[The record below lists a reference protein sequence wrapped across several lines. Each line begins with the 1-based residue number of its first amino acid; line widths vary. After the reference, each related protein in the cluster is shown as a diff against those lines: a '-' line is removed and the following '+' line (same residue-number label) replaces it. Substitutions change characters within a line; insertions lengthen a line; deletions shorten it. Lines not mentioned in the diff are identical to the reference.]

1 MVGKLLEEKSFPRGA
16 QPVVK
21 PLEPVTD
28 NVPKVDKKKEKDLFS
43 NKEQKVVKK
52 KKAKKKEK
60 NKSIFDVSTVGTLSY
75 SQLSEGQV
83 LLGFISQVLEFELK
97 ISLPGHL
104 VGTVPIT
111 NISTTY
117 TTRLR
122 EAADTTEDQDD
133 DLPPLN
139 NLYSEGDMV
148 ATSVVSVSKEGSRY
162 SVILSMAPTRLLG
175 GRLPGVGELC
185 TASVESKEDHGYIMD
200 IGSNTV
206 RGFVPNKAMAKV
218 GDAEVGKVM
227 WCVVTRAEAGVRSMT
242 PVPGKV
248 WSQECTNPTV
258 HNLYPATKVK
268 AKVDGLLENG
278 LKLSFGSGL
287 VGYVHSD
294 QLKDQDDFVEGYT
307 VGSEVEA
314 RVLYITPTVNTI
326 MLTLRELK
334 QKDMF
339 KDLTAGQLVEGATV
353 EKVMNNMLV
362 IKFPSGQFGIVT
374 VRNMKEGK
382 EVVKNVKKR
391 FKVGAKL
398 TARVLALDYCSGVAV
413 CSLQASLLA
422 GVQRMDMLQ
431 IGELLTVTVKSWVN
445 AGLLVTVGHN
455 VTGMVPRLFLSDV
468 QLSHP
473 ERKYLPGDKLPAR
486 VLRLN
491 PEKKQLHLTTKPI
504 LVKEEFTIV
513 KDYDTAAPGTIT
525 EGVVVK
531 ISNNGLLVQL
541 WGDLKGWV
549 PKSQLST
556 ENIEYPEKLF
566 WLGQAV
572 KCKVLDSDRD
582 KDRVS
587 LTLVLDTMVPM
598 GRKERGRQVL
608 QLGKMYTATVVKI
621 GEGGV
626 EVTVVHEG
634 KKIPAVIPIN
644 HLTDQISLA
653 SIIVTNIKEG
663 DELECMAW
671 QKDVVT
677 VLTMKKSI
685 LENYATSPKSYEEYN
700 EGSVVPGVVVLIK
713 KFGVFLRVP
722 HLEKLVLCPTRM
734 LQDYFVEEGE
744 GLLEV
749 GQTLW
754 AKVVELDAENEKMVV
769 KCGADGVGW
778 GAETMGKLVKDW
790 LDEVNMVSGWSTH
803 KVGDLVSGKVLKVSE
818 FGLLVS
824 VEGVKGVVTNSNMS
838 GQAVVEGDTVAG
850 VIIFVDHMAKVV
862 EISCESSLVSRVTT
876 KKAGQVVKDG
886 AVLKGKVV
894 MHKTEHSIS
903 VVLVTNPTNL
913 NGMIGFLGTRR
924 NVNDLAG
931 VDQGDEGK
939 EVSLMV
945 HEVTSRGEVVM
956 VLDREVRRAGEKGT
970 KRSRSHSISEET
982 KKDKKKKKKV
992 DIAENQEVVNVE
1004 KPDEAMET
1012 EDNIDTSVVEMS
1024 EVKPENKKK
1033 SKKKKRDAEK
1043 ETKADGV
1050 DEETEIIPTV
1060 TEKPEKL
1067 KKQKK
1072 KEKSEKSE
1080 EDSNPPSSA
1089 SAPPAPT
1096 PSKDPGWDFTATSVS
1111 APAWQA
1117 ASIWSDDELDDEK
1130 ENDGLDAKSHV
1141 SKAEAKRRKRVE
1153 EELAASR
1160 EQRLL
1165 DGEVAQPTT
1174 LEEFERL
1181 VVASPDSSLVWV
1193 QYMALAMQGG
1203 ELEVARGVAKRA
1215 LQRINFRLEDERL
1228 NIFLAW
1234 LNLENTFGTEEAMAE
1249 VLKEALQ
1256 CCDQFKV
1263 YSQVAAIYQQSG
1275 KISEAE
1281 KIHKV
1286 MVRKFNKEKEV
1297 WIKFGIFYY
1306 KNNKLNDGRFVLQ
1319 RSLQSLEKKE
1329 HLEMSSKFAQIEFR
1343 YGDPERGK
1351 TMFETILAN
1360 YPRRTDLW
1368 SVYVD
1373 QLVKTGDI
1381 DAARALFRRMATLDL
1396 QAKRMKF
1403 LFKKW
1408 LDFETGHGTE
1418 SGVSEVR
1425 QAAQKY
1431 LEGKGG
1437 GGDLPTEGNVAA

>member
-1 MVGKLLEEKSFPRGA
+1 MVGRLVEEKSFPRGA
-16 QPVVK
+16 PVVAK
-21 PLEPVTD
+21 PLEPVKE
-28 NVPKVDKKKEKDLFS
+28 NIPKVSKKKEKDLFS

-52 KKAKKKEK
+52 KKDKARKEKK
-60 NKSIFDVSTVGTLSY
+60 NKSLFDVSSVGTLVY

-83 LLGFISQVLEFELK
+83 LLGFVSQILEFELK

-111 NISTTY
+111 NISSAY

-122 EAADTTEDQDD
+122 EAADTTEDQSDD

-139 NLYSEGDMV
+139 SLYSEGDMV
-148 ATSVVSVSKEGSRY
+148 ATSVVSVSQEGSRY
-162 SVILSMAPTRLLG
+162 SVILSMAPTRVLA

-185 TASVESKEDHGYIMD
+185 TAGVESREDHGYIMD
-200 IGSNTV
+200 IGSTTV
-206 RGFVPNKAMAKV
+206 RGFVPNKAMAKMGEV
-218 GDAEVGKVM
+218 EVGKVM
-227 WCVVTRAEAGVRSMT
+227 WCVVTRVEAGVRSLT
-242 PVPGKV
+242 PIPGKV
-248 WSQECTNPTV
+248 WSQECTNPTI
-258 HNLYPATKVK
+258 HNLYPGTKVK
-268 AKVDGLLENG
+268 GKVEELLGNG
-278 LKLSFGSGL
+278 LKLSIGAGL

-294 QLKDQDDFVEGYT
+294 QLKDQVDLVEGYT

-314 RVLYITPTVNTI
+314 RVLYITPTVNTV
-326 MLTLRELK
+326 MLTFRDLS
-334 QKDMF
+334 QKDLF
-339 KDLTAGQLVEGATV
+339 KGLVAGQLVEGATV
-353 EKVMNNMLV
+353 EKALTNKLV
-362 IKFPSGQFGIVT
+362 LRLAPAQFGLVT
-374 VRNMKEGK
+374 IRNMKDGK

-391 FKVGAKL
+391 FKLGSKL

-413 CSLQASLLA
+413 CSLQASLLS
-422 GVQRMDMLQ
+422 GVQRLDMLQ
-431 IGELLTVTVKSWVN
+431 VGELLTVTVKSWVT

-455 VTGMVPRLFLSDV
+455 ITGMVPRLFLSDV

-491 PEKKQLHLTTKPI
+491 PASKQLHLTTKPI

-513 KDYDTAAPGTIT
+513 KDYDTAVPGTVT

-531 ISNNGLLVQL
+531 ISRDGLLVQL
-541 WGDLKGWV
+541 WGNLKGWV

-556 ENIEYPEKLF
+556 ESIEYPEKLF

-572 KCKVLDSDRD
+572 KCKVLDADKE
-582 KDRVS
+582 KDRIS

-598 GRKERGRQVL
+598 GRKERGKQVL
-608 QLGKMYTATVVKI
+608 QLGRIYTATVVKV
-621 GEGGV
+621 GEEGV
-626 EVTVVHEG
+626 EVTVVHAG
-634 KKIPAVIPIN
+634 QKVSAVIPIH
-644 HLTDQISLA
+644 HLTDQVSLA
-653 SIIVTNIKEG
+653 TMIASNITEG
-663 DELECMAW
+663 AELECMAW

-677 VLTMKKSI
+677 ILTMKRSI
-685 LENYATSPKSYEEYN
+685 LENYASCPKTYEEFN

-722 HLEKLVLCPTRM
+722 YLEKLVLCPTRM
-734 LQDYFVEEGE
+734 LQDYFVEEGA
-744 GLLEV
+744 GLLEI

-754 AKVVELDAENEKMVV
+754 AKVVELDRDNEKMVV
-769 KCGADGVGW
+769 KCGADIVGW
-778 GAETMGKLVKDW
+778 GVDSMGGLIRDW
-790 LDEVNMVSGWSTH
+790 LDDVALVSGWSSH
-803 KVGDLVSGKVLKVSE
+803 KVGDLVSGKVLKVTD
-818 FGLLVS
+818 FGLLVD
-824 VEGVKGVVTNSNMS
+824 VEGVKGIVTNSNMD
-838 GQAVVEGDTVAG
+838 GKIVEEGDMVSG

-862 EISCESSLVSRVTT
+862 EISCEAVLVSKVTT
-876 KKAGQVVKDG
+876 RRTGQVVKEG

-903 VVLVTNPTNL
+903 VVMVTNPVNQC
-913 NGMIGFLGTRR
+913 GMIGFLGTRR
-924 NVNDLAG
+924 HVNDLAG

-939 EVSLMV
+939 EVSLVV
-945 HEVTSRGEVVM
+945 HKVTSRGEVVM
-956 VLDREVRRAGEKGT
+956 VLDREVRRAGEKGI
-970 KRSRSHSISEET
+970 KRSRSHSVSEEPSKTVKMKKIKNKESDIVEIVENVEEKPVIAVEKKEESVDMETGDISENSVAILSES
-982 KKDKKKKKKV
+982 KM
-992 DIAENQEVVNVE
+992 E
-1004 KPDEAMET
+1004 K
-1012 EDNIDTSVVEMS
+1012 
-1024 EVKPENKKK
+1024 KKK
-1033 SKKKKRDAEK
+1033 SKKKKKEEEMEIEESPGVSVDNQQEEPPKKKKKKKKELSDEK
-1043 ETKADGV
+1043 ET
-1050 DEETEIIPTV
+1050 EIRIESPDKLKVSPVTV
-1060 TEKPEKL
+1060 T
-1067 KKQKK
+1067 
-1072 KEKSEKSE
+1072 
-1080 EDSNPPSSA
+1080 
-1089 SAPPAPT
+1089 
-1096 PSKDPGWDFTATSVS
+1096 DPGWDFSATSVS

-1117 ASIWSDDELDDEK
+1117 ASIWSDDELD
-1130 ENDGLDAKSHV
+1130 ENENEGVEEKSHV

-1153 EELAASR
+1153 EELAAAR

-1181 VVASPDSSLVWV
+1181 VLASPDSSLVWV

-1215 LQRINFRLEDERL
+1215 LQRINFRLEEERL

-1234 LNLENTFGTEEAMAE
+1234 LNLENMFGTEEAMAE

-1275 KISEAE
+1275 KVLEAE
-1281 KIHKV
+1281 KIYKI

-1297 WIKFGIFYY
+1297 WVKFGIFYY

-1319 RSLQSLEKKE
+1319 RSLQSLEKRD

-1368 SVYVD
+1368 SVYAD
-1373 QLVKTGDI
+1373 QLVKTGDL
-1381 DAARALFRRMATLDL
+1381 DAARALFKRMATLDL

-1418 SGVSEVR
+1418 SGVGEVR

-1437 GGDLPTEGNVAA
+1437 G

>member
-1 MVGKLLEEKSFPRGA
+1 MIGKNLEEKSFPRGA
-16 QPVVK
+16 PTVVK
-21 PLEPVTD
+21 PLEPVPG
-28 NVPKVDKKKEKDLFS
+28 NVPKVVKKKEKDLFS
-43 NKEQKVVKK
+43 NKEQNVNKK

-60 NKSIFDVSTVGTLSY
+60 SKSIFDVSTVGTLSY

-111 NISTTY
+111 NISPAY

-122 EAADTTEDQDD
+122 EAADTTGEQDD

-148 ATSVVSVSKEGSRY
+148 ATSVVSVSREGSRY

-185 TASVESKEDHGYIMD
+185 TAGVESKEDHGYIMD
-200 IGSNTV
+200 IGSTTV
-206 RGFVPNKAMAKV
+206 RGFVTNKAMAKV
-218 GDAEVGKVM
+218 GDVEVGKVM

-242 PVPGKV
+242 PLPGKV
-248 WSQECTNPTV
+248 WSQECSNPTI
-258 HNLYPATKVK
+258 HNLYPGTKVK

-278 LKLSFGSGL
+278 LKVTFGSGL

-294 QLKDQDDFVEGYT
+294 QLKDQVDFVEGYT
-307 VGSEVEA
+307 VGSEVDA
-314 RVLYITPTVNTI
+314 RVLYITPTVNTV
-326 MLTLRELK
+326 MLTLRELR

-339 KDLTAGQLVEGATV
+339 KDLKAGQLVEGATV
-353 EKVMNNMLV
+353 EKVMNNMLLLK
-362 IKFPSGQFGIVT
+362 IAPAQFGIVT

-431 IGELLTVTVKSWVN
+431 IGELVSVTVKSWVN

-491 PEKKQLHLTTKPI
+491 PDKKQLHLTTKPI
-504 LVKEEFTIV
+504 LVKEEFNIV
-513 KDYDTAAPGTIT
+513 KDYDTALPGTIT

-531 ISNNGLLVQL
+531 ISKDGLLVQL
-541 WGDLKGWV
+541 WGDLRGWV

-572 KCKVLDSDRD
+572 KCKVLDSDRE

-608 QLGKMYTATVVKI
+608 QLGKMYTATVVKV

-634 KKIPAVIPIN
+634 KTIPAVIPIH
-644 HLTDQISLA
+644 HLTDQVSLA
-653 SIIVTNIKEG
+653 SIIATNITEG
-663 DELECMAW
+663 EKLECMAW

-677 VLTMKKSI
+677 VLTMKQSI
-685 LENYATSPKSYEEYN
+685 LENYATCPKTYEEFN

-734 LQDYFVEEGE
+734 LQDYFVDECE

-754 AKVVELDAENEKMVV
+754 AKVVELDTENEKMVV
-769 KCGADGVGW
+769 KCGADGIGW
-778 GAETMGKLVKDW
+778 GAETMGRLVKDW
-790 LDEVNMVSGWSTH
+790 LEEVNKVSGWSNH
-803 KVGDLVSGKVLKVSE
+803 RVGDLVSGKVLKVSE

-862 EISCESSLVSRVTT
+862 EISCESSLVSKVTT
-876 KKAGQVVKDG
+876 RKAGQVVKDG
-886 AVLKGKVV
+886 AVLKGKVL

-903 VVLVTNPTNL
+903 VVLITNPTNL
-913 NGMIGFLGTRR
+913 SGMVGFLGTRR

-945 HEVTSRGEVVM
+945 HEVTNRGEVVM
-956 VLDREVRRAGEKGT
+956 VLEREVRRAGEKGT

-982 KKDKKKKKKV
+982 KKEKKKKKKV
-992 DIAENQEVVNVE
+992 DVIENQEAVIVE
-1004 KPDEAMET
+1004 TPDDAMDT
-1012 EDNIDTSVVEMS
+1012 EDVIIDSVVEMS
-1024 EVKPENKKK
+1024 EVIPESKKK
-1033 SKKKKRDAEK
+1033 SKKKKKDAEK
-1043 ETKADGV
+1043 ESKTDGV
-1050 DEETEIIPTV
+1050 EMDTKTDTICTEQ
-1060 TEKPEKL
+1060 PEKVN
-1067 KKQKK
+1067 KKKK
-1072 KEKSEKSE
+1072 KEKSEE
-1080 EDSNPPSSA
+1080 HEVAINPTSTTSA
-1089 SAPPAPT
+1089 QPAAVT
-1096 PSKDPGWDFTATSVS
+1096 CKDPGWDFTATSIS

-1117 ASIWSDDELDDEK
+1117 ASIWSDDELDDK
-1130 ENDGLDAKSHV
+1130 EEESTEEKSHV

-1215 LQRINFRLEDERL
+1215 LQRINFRLEGERL

-1234 LNLENTFGTEEAMAE
+1234 LNLENTFGTEEAMGE

-1418 SGVSEVR
+1418 SGVGEVR

-1437 GGDLPTEGNVAA
+1437 GGDTPTEGNVAV